1 MAAVVSSQIVV
12 SSLDLQRKTAAGAL
26 GECLGSV
33 KTCQIVPP
41 RVFDTRLRARKCFE
55 GLNSSNSRSRSEFR
69 ISSALR
75 TDDGGASMSVQEEI
89 PIPKGSDVDEEDLE
103 GLTKEERLEAVQD
116 AKLALHPERGLLEKP
131 TDLEDRGKEEKHPF
145 AHLHV
150 GQRWREI
157 QGANQWAGLLEPL
170 DEVLRGEIMRY
181 GEFAQV
187 AYDAF
192 DYDTHSHYC
201 GSAKYHKKRLLER
214 VGLLNRGYEVTD
226 YIYATSGHDHPI
238 ANFFRRFDFDD
249 TDDWDADEIWDKECN
264 WMGFVAVAT
273 DEEEIARLGRRDIVI
288 VWRGTVSKLEWLEN
302 LRDYLAPSAFDLQE
316 RLGSADIKIEA
327 GFLNVYT
334 SRHEYSAYTK
344 RSAREQ
350 VHSALK
356 RLVRRYKDDEMSI
369 TVTGHSL
376 GSALAHV
383 CAYDL
388 AENDFHFREEHPRV
402 PVNAIPLTV
411 FSFAG
416 PRVGNDAFKDR
427 MEELGVKVLRLVNKH
442 DRVPKVPGILLNE
455 RLEMLEE
462 KAGFLWNWIEK
473 LPWTY
478 THCGVSLE
486 IDNLDSPFLR
496 KSKDALN
503 AHNLEAYIHLV
514 NGYRGKNKGFE
525 PAIPR
530 DIALINKASDFLRP
544 KHSIPPSWWQEE
556 NKGLMRT
563 KEGRWVP
570 RVRDPDDVPM
580 AEDLEHETAVNFSN
594 SS

>member
-1 MAAVVSSQIVV
+1 MATVVSSQIAV
-12 SSLDLQRKTAAGAL
+12 SSLDLQLRTSGL
-26 GECLGSV
+26 GRA
-33 KTCQIVPP
+33 CQIALS
-41 RVFDTRLRARKCFE
+41 RVFGSSLRAGKNFQ
-55 GLNSSNSRSRSEFR
+55 GLHSSNFRSRSNFK

-75 TDDGGASMSVQEEI
+75 TDDGAASKSVQEEI

-103 GLTKEERLEAVQD
+103 GLTREERLEAVED
-116 AKLALHPERGLLEKP
+116 AKLALKPERELLKQP
-131 TDLEDRGKEEKHPF
+131 ADLDDRGKEEKHPYS
-145 AHLHV
+145 HLHV
-150 GQRWREI
+150 GERWREI
-157 QGANQWAGLLEPL
+157 QGRNQWAGLLDPL
-170 DEVLRGEIMRY
+170 DDVLRGEIMRY

-192 DYDTHSHYC
+192 DYDTHSVYC
-201 GSAKYHKKRLLER
+201 GSAKYHKKKLLEK

-264 WMGFVAVAT
+264 WMGYVAVAT
-273 DEEEIARLGRRDIVI
+273 DEKEIARLGRRDIVI

-302 LRDYLAPSAFDLQE
+302 LRDYLAPSAFDLEE

-334 SRHEYSAYTK
+334 SKHDNSSYTK

-356 RLVRRYKDDEMSI
+356 RLVRMYKDDEMSI

-388 AENDFHFREEHPRV
+388 AENDFHFREHHPRV
-402 PVNAIPLTV
+402 AQNAIPITV

-416 PRVGNDAFKDR
+416 PRVGNDAFRDR
-427 MEELGVKVLRLVNKH
+427 MEELGVEVLRLVNKH

-455 RLEMLEE
+455 KLEMLEE
-462 KAGFLWNWIEK
+462 KAGFLWNWIER

-478 THCGVSLE
+478 THCGIPFE
-486 IDNLDSPFLR
+486 INNLDSPFLR
-496 KSKDALN
+496 KSKDPVS

-514 NGYRGKNKGFE
+514 NGYRGKNKEFE
-525 PAIPR
+525 PAISR
-530 DIALINKASDFLRP
+530 DIALVNKDSDFLRP

-570 RVRDPDDVPM
+570 RTRDPEDVPI
-580 AEDLEHETAVNFSN
+580 AEDLNQETIVNVFS